1 MKADVKADPHDLARC
16 NTCGIR
22 EKSLFAEMTNEDF
35 SHIHQ
40 SIDDL
45 EYSSAASLCRQGAE
59 GQYVFTIRKGL
70 VKLCRLR
77 ENGDQRIMRV
87 LRPGDVVGIEA
98 IVAGR
103 YEYDAIALEPVSACR
118 ISIAVINQLDG
129 ESPRLHKQ
137 LLGKWHAT
145 LVEADEWMAE
155 LTAGTARARMARLL
169 LKMRQT
175 TGADVSTLFSR
186 EDIGSMLCMTMETAS
201 RTINAFQREGK
212 VVSLD
217 AGGRCYRIDAA
228 ALEAEISR
236 SA

>member
-1 MKADVKADPHDLARC
+1 MKADVKTDPLDLLRC
-16 NTCGIR
+16 NNCGIR
-22 EKSLFAEMTNEDF
+22 EKSLFAGMINEDF

-40 SIDDL
+40 AIHEL
-45 EYSSAASLCRQGAE
+45 EYPSAAALCRQGME
-59 GQYVFTIRKGL
+59 GLHVFTIRKGF
-70 VKLCRLR
+70 VKLSRLR

-118 ISIAVINQLDG
+118 ISIEVIKQLDG

-137 LLGKWHAT
+137 LLGKWHST

-155 LTAGTARARMARLL
+155 LTTGTARARMARLL

-175 TGADVSTLFSR
+175 SESDVSTLFSR

-212 VVSLD
+212 IVSLD

-228 ALEAEISR
+228 SLEAEINS
-236 SA
+236 